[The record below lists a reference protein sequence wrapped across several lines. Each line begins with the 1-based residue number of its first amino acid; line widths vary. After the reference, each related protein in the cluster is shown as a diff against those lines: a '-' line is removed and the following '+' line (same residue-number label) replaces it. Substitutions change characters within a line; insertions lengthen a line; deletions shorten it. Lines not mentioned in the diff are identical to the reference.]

1 MNTPIVKLMVVN
13 WECSK
18 KLIEDLK
25 RKKLKIE
32 IICNWHGS
40 IGEEYKAFIG
50 GTTTAILVVA
60 QIVKS
65 EVKENI
71 VNLCVLI

>member
-1 MNTPIVKLMVVN
+1 MHTPIVKLMVAN

-32 IICNWHGS
+32 IIYDLYGS

-50 GTTTAILVVA
+50 GATTAIVA
-60 QIVKS
+60 QTVKG

-71 VNLCVLI
+71 ACAC

>member
-1 MNTPIVKLMVVN
+1 MVVN

-32 IICNWHGS
+32 IIYDWYGS

-50 GTTTAILVVA
+50 GTTTAIPVVA
-60 QIVKS
+60 PIVKG

-71 VNLCVLI
+71 ACVC